1 MQDSRAVRLMTW
13 PPEKKLIS
21 LVHAFIMGDFNAT
34 VNDLDK
40 ING

>member
-1 MQDSRAVRLMTW
+1 MAAGK
-13 PPEKKLIS
+13 KKLIS